1 MTSRRTFIK
10 TSILAGLSMSVLPDV
25 LNAAEPW
32 SKKKKHGWKH
42 WVWINPKE
50 GELESEL
57 AIRYK
62 KILRSRN
69 PGHIFRKR

>member
-32 SKKKKHGWKH
+32 SK
-42 WVWINPKE
+42 
-50 GELESEL
+50 
-57 AIRYK
+57 
-62 KILRSRN
+62 
-69 PGHIFRKR
+69 RKSMDGNIGCG